1 MWIKSSLRGKMIIAI
16 FIGCFVPYLLGGL
29 YLNAF
34 LKDWLYNN
42 SISNSRQIL
51 GQVDELIDRSLIS
64 DMEEEVTQL
73 ASLYFVTNAEKQ
85 LKNYVNYSEGS
96 EDTIESDAEK
106 ELDRYFRSLKD
117 SHKTTNFIF
126 LGTEDGGYM
135 EYPQFSPSQS
145 YDPRQR
151 PWYQNTI
158 HQSNIIMSEPYLTNV
173 TKDMVVSF
181 TKPVV
186 KEGEAIGVVGI
197 SVNLKELT
205 DSVRE
210 LKIGSSGYVMLL
222 SPEYKFIVA
231 PNNKNWILKTPEEL
245 GLKDFDPLYAGT
257 SATFEMEVD
266 GKLCVLNTLT
276 SQSHGLHVVTVMNKA
291 EILKNAGV
299 ITSILY
305 LIYLITLGVIFI
317 VVYQISKYITKPILE
332 ISSVISHMTDF
343 DFSFEENTR
352 VDDYAKR
359 SDEIGTVSAALIDM
373 NNNYRELMTQVK
385 YIDNEI
391 HQIDIEKKSQLQVE
405 LPGKNPFHNVIGSMN
420 ALMSRIYQYVKELR
434 DKNVEMQMKNEQL
447 TASEEELTAQ
457 LEEIEA
463 QKEYI
468 NYLAYHDALT
478 GLPNRRNFIEIL
490 RDKINSGSMGAV
502 ILLDI
507 DDFKGI
513 NDTRGHAFGDRVLE
527 SIAVRLRTIN
537 EPNLTISRFGGDE
550 FLVLLESNNNHAKLE
565 HSLDEICR
573 LFDSKFKIDDLDV
586 EISFSMG
593 ISLFPLDST
602 DVNQLIM
609 KADLAMYSVKA
620 AGKNGYRL
628 FDTAMLDWQIK
639 KSNIETI
646 LRDAIDGDGFLMV
659 YQPQVDIKSG
669 KIHSYE
675 ALLRLKEHN
684 IPPNVFIDIAE
695 KNGMIIKIGRIVTR
709 KVIEQIAVWQ
719 TTGLKAKPVAINFS
733 AIQLHDSSYI
743 DYMTSLLEEY
753 KVEPSSIEIEITE
766 NIFLENQ
773 QITMAFLTQIK
784 NLGIRIA
791 IDDFGTGYS
800 SLHYL
805 TFLPV
810 DIIKLDRSLSMKFLE
825 IENIKVMDSLISLVH
840 SLGLTVVAEGIEQ
853 LEQVQRLSSAGC
865 DYIQGYFFSKPVGAE
880 CIPGIHEIVY
890 DNYRIS

>member
-1 MWIKSSLRGKMIIAI
+1 MWIKSSLRNKMIVAI
-16 FIGCFVPYLLGGL
+16 FIGCLVPYLLGGL
-29 YLNAF
+29 YLNSF

-51 GQVDELIDRSLIS
+51 SQVDELIERSLIS

-73 ASLYFVTNAEKQ
+73 AMLSIVSDADMQ
-85 LKNYVNYSEGS
+85 LKNYANYSVDT
-96 EDTIESDAEK
+96 EDGIVSDAEK
-106 ELDRYFRSLKD
+106 ELERYFRSLKE

-126 LGTEDGGYM
+126 LGMEDGGYM
-135 EYPQFSPSQS
+135 EYPRFLPSKS

-151 PWYQNTI
+151 PWYENTI
-158 HQSNIIMSEPYLTNV
+158 HQSDIIISEPYTTDV
-173 TKDMVVSF
+173 TQDMVISF

-205 DSVRE
+205 DSVSQ

-222 SPEYKFIVA
+222 SPENKFIVA
-231 PNNKNWILKTPEEL
+231 PNNQSWILKTPEEL
-245 GLKDFDPLYAGT
+245 GLKNFEQLYSDSVT
-257 SATFEMEVD
+257 TFEMEVD

-276 SQSHGLHVVTVMNKA
+276 SKSHGLHVVTVIHKA
-291 EILKNAGV
+291 EILKNAGL

-305 LIYLITLGVIFI
+305 LIYLVTLGIIFT
-317 VVYQISKYITKPILE
+317 VVYHISKYITKPILE
-332 ISSVISHMTDF
+332 ISSVINHMTDF
-343 DFSFEENTR
+343 DFNFKENTR

-359 SDEIGTVSAALIDM
+359 SDEIGTVSTALLEM
-373 NNNYRELMTQVK
+373 NNNYHELMTQVK

-391 HQIDIEKKSQLQVE
+391 NQIDIDQKSQLQVE
-405 LPGKNPFHNVIGSMN
+405 LPKKNPFHNVIVSMN
-420 ALMSRIYQYVKELR
+420 SLMSHIYQYVKELR
-434 DKNVEMQMKNEQL
+434 DNNVEMQIKNEQL

-490 RDKINSGSMGAV
+490 RDKIHSGSMGAV

-527 SIAVRLRTIN
+527 SIASRL
-537 EPNLTISRFGGDE
+537 LTIKEANLFVSRFGGDE
-550 FLVLLESNNNHAKLE
+550 FLVLLEGDNNHANLE
-565 HSLDEICR
+565 RSLDDICR

-620 AGKNGYRL
+620 AGKNGYKL
-628 FDTAMLDWQIK
+628 FDKTMLDWQIK
-639 KSNIETI
+639 KSSIEAI
-646 LRDAIDGDGFLMV
+646 LRDAIDADGFLMV

-669 KIHSYE
+669 RIHSYE
-675 ALLRLKEHN
+675 ALLRLKEHS
-684 IPPNVFIDIAE
+684 ISPNVFIDIAE
-695 KNGMIIKIGRIVTR
+695 KNGMIMKIGRIVTK
-709 KVIEQIAVWQ
+709 KVIEQISVWKSA
-719 TTGLKAKPVAINFS
+719 GLEPKPVAINFS
-733 AIQLHDSSYI
+733 AIQLHDSGYI
-743 DYMTSLLEEY
+743 EYVKTLLKEY
-753 KVEPSSIEIEITE
+753 NVGPGCIEIEITE
-766 NIFLENQ
+766 NIFMENQ
-773 QITMAFLTQIK
+773 QITMTFLTQIK

-800 SLHYL
+800 SLNYL

-840 SLGLTVVAEGIEQ
+840 SLGLSVVAEGIEQ
-853 LEQVQRLSSAGC
+853 LEQVQRLSRAGC
-865 DYIQGYFFSKPVGAE
+865 DFIQGYYFSKPIGAE
-880 CIPGIHEIVY
+880 CIPGIHEMIY
-890 DNYRIS
+890 DNYQRS